1 MLSLESRFHALGD
14 LLNGHA
20 TLWRPAPFHEP
31 RPAWCARYPGLS
43 IRLLALSDAE
53 VERLAGDNLGLI
65 EWVGRHLGAQFP
77 TLALRKLIELPRSG
91 AVPASDSSSRL
102 AWRVPGR
109 KQEEIEAFAAAV
121 AEVHHPLLEW
131 CSGKGH
137 LGRLLGARRQQPVY
151 SLEWDAELCAAG
163 AELAARAGV
172 EQHFIA
178 CDVLTDF
185 AASHLPGHHAVA
197 LHACGDLHL
206 ALLREAVAAASPA
219 VDLAPC
225 CYYRIATP
233 RYQPLNPDAR
243 LALSRDE
250 LHLAVTETITA
261 GAREL
266 RLRDRDMAWKLAFLE
281 WRSGTGVARGGTF
294 KPIPAAWYGAGFAAW
309 MARVAQRENLVLPGE
324 SDWDALEARGWQ
336 RQREVR
342 RLDLL
347 RLAFRR
353 PLEIWLA
360 LDRALYLERHGY
372 SVTLSEFCP
381 RRLTPRNLLISARR
395 NP

>member
-14 LLNGHA
+14 LLHA
-20 TLWRPAPFHEP
+20 HAALWRPAPFHEP

-53 VERLAGDNLGLI
+53 VERLAGDNPGLI
-65 EWVGRHLGAQFP
+65 EWIGRHLGANFP
-77 TLALRKLIELPRSG
+77 ALALRKLIDLPRTG
-91 AVPASDSSSRL
+91 EAPAPNSSLL

-121 AEVHHPLLEW
+121 EEVRHPVLEW

-137 LGRLLGARRQQPVY
+137 LGRLLGQRWQQPVY

-163 AELAARAGV
+163 TELAARAGV

-185 AASHLPGHHAVA
+185 AASHLPGRHAVA

-206 ALLREAVAAASPA
+206 SLLREAVVASAPA

-225 CYYRIATP
+225 CYYRIAQG

-266 RLRDRDMAWKLAFLE
+266 RLRDRSMAWKLAFLE
-281 WRSGTGVARGGTF
+281 WRSGLGVARGGTF

-309 MARVAQRENLVLPGE
+309 MAQVAQRENLPPPTDL
-324 SDWDALEARGWQ
+324 DWENVEARGWA

-372 SVTLSEFCP
+372 RVTLSEFCS

-395 NP
+395 IG